1 MKETGDDPETLFD
14 HLSAKGQ
21 ALVPALYRFARTR
34 ATRAATV
41 MRLVESRPYRATGYA
56 CERFRKPISKCCDLD
71 EPENEA

>member
-1 MKETGDDPETLFD
+1 M
-14 HLSAKGQ
+14 
-21 ALVPALYRFARTR
+21 PALYRFARTR